1 MKIVKL
7 RPSQRVR
14 DRWLAFLEDGA
25 ILRLGSGEVA
35 AFGLYAGMELS
46 PELLE
51 RLNAAARQGRVRD
64 KALDLIAARPLSRK
78 ELADTLT
85 ARPRDRGKAAA
96 ATEEE
101 AAAAADWLEEM
112 GYLND
117 ADYARRVVEHY
128 SARGCGP
135 AKLRDELYR
144 RGVPRDCWD
153 DALAAQEPPEGAIDA
168 LLQKKLR
175 GADPS
180 DPRALKR
187 AADALARRG
196 YRWEE
201 IQEGLERYR
210 ALSE

>member
-78 ELADTLT
+78 ELTDKLT
-85 ARPRDRGKAAA
+85 ARPRDREKAAA
-96 ATEEE
+96 TAEE

-112 GYLND
+112 GYLDD

-168 LLQKKLR
+168 LLQKRLR

-201 IQEGLERYR
+201 IQEGLERSR

>member
-1 MKIVKL
+1 MATGVEEL
-7 RPSQRVR
+7 L
-14 DRWLAFLEDGA
+14 DM
-25 ILRLGSGEVA
+25 
-35 AFGLYAGMELS
+35 LYALIDEAKSVPLS
-46 PELLE
+46 SEKCIIE
-51 RLNAAARQGRVRD
+51 RD

-78 ELADTLT
+78 ELTDKLT
-85 ARPRDRGKAAA
+85 ARPRDREKAAA
-96 ATEEE
+96 TAEE

-112 GYLND
+112 GYLDD

-168 LLQKKLR
+168 LLQKRLR

>member
-25 ILRLGSGEVA
+25 ILRLGSREVA

-51 RLNAAARQGRVRD
+51 RLSAAARQGRVRD

-78 ELADTLT
+78 ELTDKLT
-85 ARPRDRGKAAA
+85 ARPRDREKAAA
-96 ATEEE
+96 ATAVV

-112 GYLND
+112 GYLDD

>member
-7 RPSQRVR
+7 RPSQRVW

-51 RLNAAARQGRVRD
+51 RLSAAARQGRVRD

-78 ELADTLT
+78 ELTDKLT
-85 ARPRDRGKAAA
+85 ARPRDREKAAA
-96 ATEEE
+96 TAEE

-112 GYLND
+112 GYLDD

-168 LLQKKLR
+168 LLQKRLR

>member
-51 RLNAAARQGRVRD
+51 RLSAAARQGRVRD

-78 ELADTLT
+78 ELTDKLT
-85 ARPRDRGKAAA
+85 ARPRDREKAAA
-96 ATEEE
+96 ATAEE

-112 GYLND
+112 GYLDD

-168 LLQKKLR
+168 LLQKRLR